1 MNFFPKALQSQLPSS
16 EKRALVAILS
26 IIPPQQLCSLTTP
39 LLSRQNPSLSRIG
52 RDRLEKNSSVSER
65 KALIFGEISLCV
77 SNTELCESGIG
88 MNITR

>member
-26 IIPPQQLCSLTTP
+26 IPPQQLCSLTTP
-39 LLSRQNPSLSRIG
+39 LLSKQNPSLSRIG

-88 MNITR
+88 MNVTR